1 MAIAEKFMIQI
12 LQYYGRY
19 RGFRDRFGGLPSWA
33 RGVLF
38 VVAIPGIMM
47 LLLSL
52 LAFAVSLLALL
63 ILTVPVY
70 RLLAGLTGSTRGR
83 SPDDFVPQQP
93 VTVVQ
98 DAPRRHVDVKIV
110 E

>member
-1 MAIAEKFMIQI
+1 MIQI

-38 VVAIPGIMM
+38 IFAVPGIVL
-47 LLLSL
+47 LLLSIVAL
-52 LAFAVSLLALL
+52 AVSLLALL

-70 RLLAGLTGSTRGR
+70 RLLAGLTGSPRDR
-83 SPDDFVPQQP
+83 SPDDFAPQQP

-98 DAPRRHVDVKIV
+98 ETPRRHVDVKII

>member
-1 MAIAEKFMIQI
+1 MIQI

-38 VVAIPGIMM
+38 VFAIPGIVL
-47 LLLSL
+47 LLLSI

-70 RLLAGLTGSTRGR
+70 RLLAGLTGSARDR
-83 SPDDFVPQQP
+83 SPDDSMPQQP
-93 VTVVQ
+93 ATVVSES
-98 DAPRRHVDVKIV
+98 PRRHVEVKII

>member
-1 MAIAEKFMIQI
+1 MIQI

-33 RGVLF
+33 RLVLF
-38 VVAIPGIMM
+38 IFAVPGIVL
-47 LLLSL
+47 LLLSIVAL
-52 LAFAVSLLALL
+52 AVSLLALL

-70 RLLAGLTGSTRGR
+70 RLLAGLTGSTRDR
-83 SPDDFVPQQP
+83 SPDDFEPPQP

-98 DAPRRHVDVKIV
+98 DAPRRHVEVKII

>member
-1 MAIAEKFMIQI
+1 MIQI

-33 RGVLF
+33 RVVLF
-38 VVAIPGIMM
+38 IFAVPGIVM

-70 RLLAGLTGSTRGR
+70 RLLAGLSGSARDE

-98 DAPRRHVDVKIV
+98 DAPRRHVDVKII

>member
-1 MAIAEKFMIQI
+1 MIQI

-33 RGVLF
+33 RLVLF
-38 VVAIPGIMM
+38 VFAIPGIVM

-70 RLLAGLTGSTRGR
+70 RILVGLTGSTRER
-83 SPDDFVPQQP
+83 SPDEFVPQQP

-98 DAPRRHVDVKIV
+98 DAPRRHVDVKIID
-110 E
+110 

>member
-1 MAIAEKFMIQI
+1 MIQI

-38 VVAIPGIMM
+38 VFAIPGIVL

-70 RLLAGLTGSTRGR
+70 RLLAGLTGSVRDD
-83 SPDDFVPQQP
+83 SPDDDFVPQQP

-98 DAPRRHVDVKIV
+98 DAPRRHVDVKII